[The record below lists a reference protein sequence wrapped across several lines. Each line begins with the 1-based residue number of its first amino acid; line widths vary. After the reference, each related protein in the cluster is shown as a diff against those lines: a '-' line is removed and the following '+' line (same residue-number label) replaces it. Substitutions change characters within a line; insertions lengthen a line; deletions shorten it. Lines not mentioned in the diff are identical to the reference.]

1 MVLSTIS
8 GSGIKK
14 SEEYISGLK
23 KISGARKRSYPTS
36 TEYCCRREC
45 AVSGVFHKADTKSYT
60 TGHRML
66 AIVPLE
72 ILVGLRVVLSEL
84 LDDVLTHV
92 RIILLDLSGDLQ
104 LVLGRHLRH
113 LAALSHEIEH
123 ELRDV
128 PPGYRDVFDGAP
140 DHVAL
145 GAGNDMGHAVARVDD
160 RASERAVGHA
170 VRGPRCGEGEHGLD
184 GDVQPLN
191 VERLEEDFGRL
202 LAILRGVQRWFGLYE
217 PVCMREGEKKI
228 R

>member
-1 MVLSTIS
+1 
-8 GSGIKK
+8 
-14 SEEYISGLK
+14 
-23 KISGARKRSYPTS
+23 
-36 TEYCCRREC
+36 
-45 AVSGVFHKADTKSYT
+45 
-60 TGHRML
+60 ML

-92 RIILLDLSGDLQ
+92 RIILLDLSRDLE

-113 LAALSHEIEH
+113 LTALSHEIEH

-128 PPGYRDVFDGAP
+128 PPGYRDVFDGAA

-145 GAGNDMGHAVARVDD
+145 GARDDVSHTVARVDD
-160 RASERAVGHA
+160 GASQRAVGHA

-184 GDVQPLN
+184 GYVQPLD

-202 LAILRGVQRWFGLYE
+202 LAILRGVQRRFRLCVKGG
-217 PVCMREGEKKI
+217 GERKVVMLGSHTYGIVVLTRRK
-228 R
+228 